1 MTIETT
7 ATTTALHHPFLAG
20 IIFLVTFVLVSFRQ
34 MRLLPIG
41 RPAAAML
48 GAVSMVVSG
57 VVSPEQAYTLVNW
70 DTIGLLLGM
79 MIIAEYLRDAGFFRS
94 LTRRL
99 HRLQSPFRLLV
110 AVSLFSGLASAFL
123 VNDTI
128 CVVMTPLVLGICE
141 SRRLHPFP
149 FLMALATCSNI
160 GSALA
165 LTGNPQ
171 NMIIGVLSKLNYTK
185 FLLLMAAPVGVCL
198 LLNILLLRWF
208 YGPMLKAVVEDDEHA
223 ASPVLDD
230 DESLG
235 KPVARLS
242 FSVLALIAACI
253 GFFSGF
259 SMAFSALSG
268 ASLVILLNRKDPKEF
283 LAKVDWPLLLFF
295 SSLFIVIGGLKV
307 SGLSEAG
314 TDWAMRFVTGDLQ
327 HQSWV
332 FSLVTLIGSNIFSN
346 VPFVMLVGQTIP
358 HMAAPQLFWCL
369 LAFVSTVAGNLTLFG
384 SVANLIVAEG
394 ARGRCEV
401 GFTAYARFGVPST
414 LLVVTVG
421 TALLIT
427 LAR

>member
-1 MTIETT
+1 MTTNTE
-7 ATTTALHHPFLAG
+7 AAVAVLNHPFLAG
-20 IIFLVTFVLVSFRQ
+20 SIFLVTFVLVSFRQ
-34 MRLLPIG
+34 MRILPIG

-48 GAVSMVVSG
+48 GAVSMVVGG
-57 VVSPEQAYTLVNW
+57 VMTPEQAYTLVNW

-99 HRLQSPFRLLV
+99 HRMQSPFRLL
-110 AVSLFSGLASAFL
+110 AAISLFSGLASAFL

-149 FLMALATCSNI
+149 YLMALATSSNI

-171 NMIIGVLSKLNYTK
+171 NMIIGVLSGLDYTR
-185 FLLLMAAPVGVCL
+185 FLVLMLLPVAVSL
-198 LLNILLLRWF
+198 VLNIVLLRWF
-208 YGPMLKAVVEDDEHA
+208 YGPMLKSPLPEDAVTP
-223 ASPVLDD
+223 SPVLDD
-230 DESLG
+230 DETLG
-235 KPVARLS
+235 KPIARLS
-242 FSVLALIAACI
+242 FSVLALIAACV

-259 SMAFSALSG
+259 SMAFSALAG

-283 LAKVDWPLLLFF
+283 LARVDWPLLLFF

-307 SGLSEAG
+307 SGLSAAG
-314 TDWAMRFVTGDLQ
+314 TAWAMQFVSGTLQ

-332 FSLVTLIGSNIFSN
+332 FSLVTLIGSNVFSN
-346 VPFVMLVGQTIP
+346 VPFVMLVGQTVP
-358 HMAAPQLFWCL
+358 HLAAPQLFWSL

-401 GFTAYARFGVPST
+401 GFMAYARFGVPST
-414 LLVVTVG
+414 LLVVSIG
-421 TALLIT
+421 TAILLA
-427 LAR
+427 LLG